1 MNWDEQTDK
10 ESRTGLWWWWWGTSK
25 ELFREECRGEGAEM
39 EYREGAR
46 RGDDLGDSREVF
58 KEGSGAEETAG
69 KVSRENGSRQA
80 KVME

>member
-1 MNWDEQTDK
+1 
-10 ESRTGLWWWWWGTSK
+10 
-25 ELFREECRGEGAEM
+25 M

-46 RGDDLGDSREVF
+46 RGDDLGDRREVF

-69 KVSRENGSRQA
+69 KVSRENGRGQA

>member
-1 MNWDEQTDK
+1 MSRQT
-10 ESRTGLWWWWWGTSK
+10 RRAGLGCGVCVWGGGASK

-39 EYREGAR
+39 EYRRGAR

-69 KVSRENGSRQA
+69 KVSQKMGADR
-80 KVME
+80 